1 MLLPSFLVQIVIL
14 SNLNIE
20 FNVNTLNDYYYYFFF
35 FIVDYHD
42 IGYILSKE
50 K

>member
-35 FIVDYHD
+35 IVDYHD